1 MKSEGA
7 FSKKTK
13 TKKKP
18 AQKSLKKIAAFPYTL
33 AWVRFEMDF
42 VMLFAYYFKA
52 QKYEYPKM
60 LIWLLTVLVITK
72 LKLVWNYMWKY

>member
-13 TKKKP
+13 TKTKNLL
-18 AQKSLKKIAAFPYTL
+18 KSPWRKIAAFPYSL

-52 QKYEYPKM
+52 QKYEYPKI
-60 LIWLLTVLVITK
+60 LIWLLTILVITK
-72 LKLVWNYMWKY
+72 LNFYGIIC